1 MNFKHFLIKF
11 LIIDFIVCLFAGH
24 AVALTF
30 GVCWYLIVYCIN
42 KYKES
47 KVFKGKI
54 KNYMEYNKEIEIE
67 RKYGTIDYYTKK

>member
-11 LIIDFIVCLFAGH
+11 LIIDFIVCLFAGP

-54 KNYMEYNKEIEIE
+54 KNYMDILLLNQLN
-67 RKYGTIDYYTKK
+67 